1 MLVVSSYDAQ
11 WFAVQVK
18 ARAER
23 NVASL
28 LQAKGYEEFLPV
40 TTARRAG
47 RKCEIPLLPGYV
59 FCRMNPN
66 VQGLIV
72 TTPGVIKII
81 SFGGKPAPIDP
92 EEIHSLQLIVKSNFP
107 VVAHRPLQ
115 IGEKVRVE
123 HGPLRGAV
131 GVLLSML
138 HNKHR
143 LVVCITMLMR
153 AIAVEVDQDW
163 VKPVEAEI
171 PVVGPKMRVMRF
183 REPEETAGMERAIG
197 GC

>member
-92 EEIHSLQLIVKSNFP
+92 EEIHSCDANFP
-107 VVAHRPLQ
+107 TYQ
-115 IGEKVRVE
+115 IWKWAIQHQKRMPTDARQMEIMVWQFWTY
-123 HGPLRGAV
+123 GPR
-131 GVLLSML
+131 
-138 HNKHR
+138 NK
-143 LVVCITMLMR
+143 
-153 AIAVEVDQDW
+153 
-163 VKPVEAEI
+163 
-171 PVVGPKMRVMRF
+171 
-183 REPEETAGMERAIG
+183 
-197 GC
+197 